1 VQEFINKELD
11 LAEKFVQET
20 GCNIF
25 LTGKAGTGKTTF
37 LQKTARITS
46 KRFIV
51 TAPTGVAA
59 INAKGVTLHSFFQLP
74 FTPFIPGSDLGDKR
88 FKISKEKRN
97 IIKNLDLLIIDEIS
111 MVRSDVLDSI
121 DLVLRNFRNS
131 PKPFGGVQLMMIG
144 DLCQLSPV
152 VKNDELNILQN
163 YYDSPYFFSSHA
175 LKNTEFIT
183 IELKHIFRQ
192 KDEKF
197 INILNKLRDNIFDSQ
212 VKTELEKRY
221 VKGFVPEK
229 DDGCMILTTHNRTAQ
244 SFNEDRMNELDEK
257 SFYFNAVVSGDFPSY
272 NYPAPE
278 ILELKKGAQVMFLRN
293 DPSPERLYFNGK
305 TGLVTQI
312 EKEKIMVFCPDDE
325 KEVSVFPIEWENI
338 KYGLD
343 ENNEIKAEI
352 TGKFI
357 QFPIKPAWAITIH
370 KSQGLTFEK
379 AVIDAQDAFTHGQ
392 IYVALSRCTSLEGL
406 ILSSPLLNFPRTD
419 TAVENFHKT
428 LETNLSLEKYLEN
441 SKITYQ
447 QNMVLECFD
456 FLNLDR
462 FFRRFYYSCKSN
474 SNTVLVLNSENI
486 EKINSS
492 LDEIFSVS
500 EKFKIQLQNIF
511 IEKKLPEK
519 DSYLLDRIKKGS
531 SWFLERLEKIS
542 NLIETIDF
550 ETDNKEFKKQ
560 LDNSLKNV
568 WEQLQIKILSLKAC
582 ENGFSPSL
590 YLRAVSKAK
599 TDFSPGKKKEEST
612 PLFNESDIEHGEVF
626 SILKKWRAE
635 KAKEE
640 NVPHFQILHQS
651 VIIQI
656 SVILPQNEKE
666 LMKIRGIGPKTYEKY
681 GKDLLEIVNDYR
693 KENKIE
699 KVDIPEVKEKVIDS
713 KPEKKKEKTG
723 EDTKTASL
731 NLYKKGL
738 SIEGIAQERGL
749 VQSTIEGHLSYFIEK
764 GELDIKDFISA
775 EKLDKIIEEIK
786 TQKNDTSLREIKEK
800 LGDDFSYGEI
810 KMAVSYFRY
819 VENRSIQA

>member
-1 VQEFINKELD
+1 VQEFINKELE

-37 LQKTARITS
+37 LQKTAQITS

-131 PKPFGGVQLMMIG
+131 PKPFGGVQLLMIG

-152 VKNDELNILQN
+152 VKNEELNILQN
-163 YYDSPYFFSSHA
+163 YYDSPYFFSSNA

-183 IELKHIFRQ
+183 IELKHIYRQ

-212 VKTELEKRY
+212 VKQELEKRY
-221 VKGFVPEK
+221 IKGFVPEK
-229 DDGCMILTTHNRTAQ
+229 DDGCMILTTHNKTAQ
-244 SFNEDRMNELDEK
+244 SFNEDRMDELEEK
-257 SFYFNAVVSGDFPSY
+257 SFYFNASVSGDFPFN

-278 ILELKKGAQVMFLRN
+278 VLELKKGAQVMFLRN
-293 DPSPERLYFNGK
+293 DPSPEKLYFNGK
-305 TGLVTQI
+305 TGLVTYMD
-312 EKEKIMVFCPDDE
+312 EEKIKVFCPDDK
-325 KEVSVFPIEWENI
+325 KEISVFPIEWENI

-343 ENNEIKAEI
+343 DNNEIKAEI

-379 AVIDAQDAFTHGQ
+379 AVIDAANAFTHGQ

-406 ILSSPLLNFPRTD
+406 VLSSPLLNFPKTD

-456 FLNLDR
+456 FLNLDG
-462 FFRRFYYSCKSN
+462 FFKRFYYSCKSN
-474 SNTVLVLNSENI
+474 SNTVLVLNFENI

-531 SWFLERLEKIS
+531 SWFLEGLEKIS
-542 NLIETIDF
+542 NLLESIDF
-550 ETDNKEFKKQ
+550 ETDNKELKKQ

-568 WEQLQIKILSLKAC
+568 WEKLQIKISSLKSC

-590 YLRAVSKAK
+590 YLRAVSKAI
-599 TDFSPGKKKEEST
+599 TDFSPGKKKEESK

-626 SILKKWRAE
+626 NLLKEWRAE

-656 SVILPQNEKE
+656 SVILPQNENE
-666 LMKIRGIGPKTYEKY
+666 LMKIKGIGPKTNEKY
-681 GKDLLEIVNDYR
+681 GKELLEIVNNYR
-693 KENKIE
+693 KKNKIE
-699 KVDIPEVKEKVIDS
+699 KVELPEVMEKENDPE
-713 KPEKKKEKTG
+713 PEKKKKKAK
-723 EDTKTASL
+723 EDTKKTSFD
-731 NLYKKGL
+731 LYKKGF
-738 SIEGIAQERGL
+738 SIEEIAKERGL
-749 VQSTIEGHLSYFIEK
+749 VLSTIEGHLSYFIET
-764 GELDIKDFISA
+764 GELDIKDFLSD
-775 EKLDKIIEEIK
+775 EKLNKIIEEIK
-786 TQKNDTSLREIKEK
+786 TQNNNFVLKEIKEK
-800 LGDDFSYGEI
+800 LGDDYSFGQI
-810 KMAVSYFRY
+810 KMTVSYCRY
-819 VENRSIQA
+819 MENDG

>member
-1 VQEFINKELD
+1 MQEFINKELE

-37 LQKTARITS
+37 LQKTAQITS

-74 FTPFIPGSDLGDKR
+74 FSPFIPGSDSGDKR

-131 PKPFGGVQLMMIG
+131 PKPFGGVQLLMIG

-152 VKNDELNILQN
+152 VKNEELNILQN

-175 LKNTEFIT
+175 LKKTEFIT
-183 IELKHIFRQ
+183 IELKHIYRQ

-212 VKTELEKRY
+212 VKQELEKRY
-221 VKGFVPEK
+221 IKGFVPEH
-229 DDGCMILTTHNRTAQ
+229 DEGWMILTTHNKTAQ
-244 SFNEDRMNELDEK
+244 SFNKDRMDELDEK
-257 SFYFNAVVSGDFPSY
+257 SFYFNASVSGDFPFN

-278 ILELKKGAQVMFLRN
+278 VLELKKGAQVMFLRN
-293 DPSPERLYFNGK
+293 DPSPEKQYFNGK
-305 TGLVTQI
+305 TGLVTYMD
-312 EKEKIMVFCPDDE
+312 EEKIKVFCPDDE
-325 KEVSVFPIEWENI
+325 KEISVFPIEWENI

-343 ENNEIKAEI
+343 DNNEIKAEI

-379 AVIDAQDAFTHGQ
+379 AVIDAGNAFTHGQ

-406 ILSSPLLNFPRTD
+406 VLSSPILNFPKTD
-419 TAVENFHKT
+419 DVVENFHKT

-441 SKITYQ
+441 SKIIYQ
-447 QNMVLECFD
+447 QNLIFECFD
-456 FLNLDR
+456 FSNLDR
-462 FFRRFYYSCKSN
+462 FFRRFYYLCKNN
-474 SNTVLVLNSENI
+474 SNAVLISDSENF
-486 EKINSS
+486 EKIKPV
-492 LDEIFSVS
+492 LEDEIFPVS
-500 EKFKIQLQNIF
+500 EKFKNQLQNIF

-519 DSYLLDRIKKGS
+519 DDYLIDRIIKGS
-531 SWFLERLEKIS
+531 SWFFERLEKIRYFFE
-542 NLIETIDF
+542 NLSF
-550 ETDNKEFKKQ
+550 ETDNKEIKKQ
-560 LDNSLKNV
+560 IDNSFNNLFQELETKV
-568 WEQLQIKILSLKAC
+568 LSLKSC
-582 ENGFSPSL
+582 ENGFSPQL
-590 YLRAVSKAK
+590 YLRAVSKGQ
-599 TDFSPGKKKEEST
+599 TDFSPEKKKKESK

-626 SILKKWRAE
+626 SLLKEWRAE

-666 LMKIRGIGPKTYEKY
+666 LMKIKGIGPKTNEKY
-681 GKDLLEIVNDYR
+681 GKELLEIVNKYR

-699 KVDIPEVKEKVIDS
+699 KVVLPETEEKENDPE
-713 KPEKKKEKTG
+713 PEKKKKKGG
-723 EDTKTASL
+723 EDTKKISFD
-731 NLYKKGL
+731 LYKKGL
-738 SIEGIAQERGL
+738 SIEQIAKERGL
-749 VQSTIEGHLSYFIEK
+749 VLSTIEKHLSFFIEK

-775 EKLDKIIEEIK
+775 EKLDKIIEEIRI
-786 TQKNDTSLREIKEK
+786 QKNDTSLREIKEK

-819 VENRSIQA
+819 IENQA